1 MIYWDLIRSVWNG
14 VLAIVVAVFLGIAL
28 IDQLK
33 SGQTTFAIITIIF
46 LAVELLTIY
55 INLPKDR
62 IKQKKLKG

>member
-14 VLAIVVAVFLGIAL
+14 ALALFVFVTLSLAL
-28 IDQLK
+28 VEQLK

-55 INLPKDR
+55 INLPKEK